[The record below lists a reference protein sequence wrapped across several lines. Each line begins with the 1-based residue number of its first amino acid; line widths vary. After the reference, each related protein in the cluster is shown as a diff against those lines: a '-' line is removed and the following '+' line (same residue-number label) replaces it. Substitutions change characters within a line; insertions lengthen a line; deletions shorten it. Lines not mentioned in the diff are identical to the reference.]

1 MLLPVEPA
9 GEEAAGADAA
19 TGVGVGGAGAAA
31 GAAAA
36 AAEGDAAEPLTRVP
50 QSEQNCAPGESG
62 TPQLVQNAAMALLL
76 GNPAQTS
83 QDLVGGTT
91 IFFSWRNTSF
101 DTLPLS
107 LPSRVALA
115 PTEMVLM
122 SMAF

>member
-1 MLLPVEPA
+1 MTLLPVEPA
-9 GEEAAGADAA
+9 GEEVAGADAA
-19 TGVGVGGAGAAA
+19 TGAGTKGTGDAA
-31 GAAAA
+31 GAA
-36 AAEGDAAEPLTRVP
+36 AAEGDAAEPLTRVLQP
-50 QSEQNCAPGESG
+50 EQNGAPGESG
-62 TPQLVQNAAMALLL
+62 TPQLVQNAAMVLLL
-76 GNPAQTS
+76 ENPAQTS

-115 PTEMVLM
+115 PTEMVLI